1 MGSGGL
7 KLDSDEQ
14 GINLVYDAGL
24 KKIGQQL
31 SSVESLDVKMGVL
44 IGFLGALVAGLL
56 AALLVSEESKISDLF
71 SGVVTRSALA
81 ATIVLL
87 VFDLY
92 FAFQSFRVR
101 KLYTGV
107 QFQDL
112 VDWADEQVRET
123 KVAFLPTLIE
133 AVDLNESQLKVKQ
146 RNAARAVRLVFVTL
160 LVLLMLLVA
169 VGIRLLKAPGGL
181 HG

>member
-1 MGSGGL
+1 MGSDGL
-7 KLDSDEQ
+7 KSDSDEQ
-14 GINLVYDAGL
+14 GINFVYDAGL

-81 ATIVLL
+81 ATVVLL

-101 KLYTGV
+101 KLYTGAR
-107 QFQDL
+107 FRDL
-112 VDWADEQVRET
+112 VDWADEEVRET
-123 KVAFLPTLIE
+123 KVAF
-133 AVDLNESQLKVKQ
+133 
-146 RNAARAVRLVFVTL
+146 
-160 LVLLMLLVA
+160 
-169 VGIRLLKAPGGL
+169 
-181 HG
+181 